1 LLHNSCL
8 EGPRTVVIFRCDW
21 YNQAGKTKGIRDDG
35 HFKSI
40 NVMSLWYKTD
50 PYILSSQSKKIFFLQ
65 DTAFGK
71 DWPVVQKFEHRDMY
85 DVAEKTRA
93 VMMFIRMT
101 IVLIL
106 SMWCNKVV
114 ILRLCTT
121 FKVEKPL

>member
-1 LLHNSCL
+1 
-8 EGPRTVVIFRCDW
+8 
-21 YNQAGKTKGIRDDG
+21 
-35 HFKSI
+35 
-40 NVMSLWYKTD
+40 MSLWYKTD